1 MQFAE
6 GVFEVLLTR
15 SEAKPE
21 PQTEG
26 SMLCSYLEY
35 SEECFALRCGA
46 CTALMAEEGLA
57 AFMERNWMSNWPET
71 LHGQK

>member
-6 GVFEVLLTR
+6 GVFEVLLIR

-35 SEECFALRCGA
+35 SEECFALRDA
-46 CTALMAEEGLA
+46 VHVLL
-57 AFMERNWMSNWPET
+57 
-71 LHGQK
+71 